1 MRLRGLPRH
10 PVGDDPHSIMSNAAD
25 PRRSAILTPAG
36 TGGSIEAS
44 GDGRLQASARLASTG
59 SGTSGAGGDGGG
71 SAASGGAASARAPCG
86 VEKGDQ
92 SAEFHEVSPA
102 PARAARLWPRGGWN
116 GDTLSSAQAHAPP
129 PRPRRGSNGDTL
141 SWLRSALPGSPPR
154 CFVPRGEA
162 RGELRKREARPKD
175 VQMVGRGLR
184 SAPRPR
190 PAPWRAW
197 SRASSAAWNA
207 LRRAWSRASSAAW
220 GALGRCALALAG
232 GGSRT

>member
-86 VEKGDQ
+86 VGRQAFEARLHLRISRLKGGEAVLVCSLHGAALISLPGVPVVQCRVDASRHRQ
-92 SAEFHEVSPA
+92 VVLKVKLWHQGGACIRLSAMAVVKPIA
-102 PARAARLWPRGGWN
+102 ARA
-116 GDTLSSAQAHAPP
+116 
-129 PRPRRGSNGDTL
+129 
-141 SWLRSALPGSPPR
+141 
-154 CFVPRGEA
+154 V
-162 RGELRKREARPKD
+162 
-175 VQMVGRGLR
+175 
-184 SAPRPR
+184 
-190 PAPWRAW
+190 
-197 SRASSAAWNA
+197 
-207 LRRAWSRASSAAW
+207 
-220 GALGRCALALAG
+220 
-232 GGSRT
+232 